1 MDMQV
6 VRYINNKPC
15 QGAQLP
21 PMEVGNPGVAMVL
34 KDLQR
39 RLASIGKG
47 QEGGA
52 AGKAIH

>member
-1 MDMQV
+1 MQV